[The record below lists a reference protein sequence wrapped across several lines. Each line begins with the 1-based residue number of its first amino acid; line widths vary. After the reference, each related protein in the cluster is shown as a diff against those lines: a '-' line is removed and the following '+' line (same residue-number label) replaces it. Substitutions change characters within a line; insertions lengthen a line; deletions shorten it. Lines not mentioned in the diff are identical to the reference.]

1 MPWVIFSRRW
11 LPVTVLV
18 LAGGLLCVRLGIWQL
33 DRLSQRRAL
42 NARIEYATSLPPV
55 ILPSAEDLT
64 QQEYRSVRA
73 QGFLDFDR
81 QVALRNQVRA
91 GEYGFHLLTPLRLQ
105 NGEDVDGAH
114 VVLVD
119 RGWIPAEGN
128 QSPEAWHKYD
138 LPGKVSIA
146 GVIRLGRNPGGA
158 RPDEMATPAADAPA
172 GRFALVVDAAWFSKQ
187 VGYPL
192 PAFYVQAESDKPGTL
207 PAGEVPSLDLGDGPH
222 LGYAIQ
228 WFGFALVLAAGY
240 GRHVRKQEE
249 VGS

>member
-18 LAGGLLCVRLGIWQL
+18 VAGGLLCVRLGIWQL

-42 NARIEYATSLPPV
+42 NARIEYITALPPV
-55 ILPSAEDLT
+55 ILPSAEDLA

-73 QGFLDFDR
+73 QGFYEFDR

-91 GEYGFHLLTPLRLQ
+91 GEYGFHLLTPLRLE
-105 NGEDVDGAH
+105 NGDDADGAH
-114 VVLVD
+114 TVLVD

-138 LPGKVSIA
+138 APGKVLIA
-146 GVIRLGRNPGGA
+146 GVIRLSQNRGEAQP
-158 RPDEMATPAADAPA
+158 EETATPAADGSP
-172 GRFALVVDAAWFSKQ
+172 GRFALVIDSAWISKQ

-192 PAFYVQAESDKPGTL
+192 PAFYIQAAPDAPGTL
-207 PAGEVPSLDLGDGPH
+207 PAGEIPSLDLGDGPH

-228 WFGFALVLAAGY
+228 WFGFALILAAGY
-240 GRHVRKQEE
+240 GRYVLKQEE